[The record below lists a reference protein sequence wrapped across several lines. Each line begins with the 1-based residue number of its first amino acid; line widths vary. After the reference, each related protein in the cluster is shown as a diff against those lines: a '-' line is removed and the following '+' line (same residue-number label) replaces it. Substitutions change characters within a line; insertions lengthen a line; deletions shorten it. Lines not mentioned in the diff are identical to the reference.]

1 MNKNTEKAINNIIM
15 KIDEL
20 LSELE
25 ENQELNS
32 NEKMEQGMVYHNV
45 FNFIKREDYEHNL
58 AVLNNDVLK
67 RRFKLR
73 ERDDL

>member
-1 MNKNTEKAINNIIM
+1 M

-25 ENQELNS
+25 EDEELNTD
-32 NEKMEQGMVYHNV
+32 EKIEQGIVYRNV

-67 RRFKLR
+67 RKFKLR
-73 ERDDL
+73 EDDGKGF

>member
-20 LSELE
+20 INDLENDENLSTEDKLE
-25 ENQELNS
+25 QA
-32 NEKMEQGMVYHNV
+32 QVYHNI
-45 FNFIKREDYEHNL
+45 FNFTKREEYEHNL
-58 AVLNNDVLK
+58 AVLNNDLLK